1 MQMPRLFWLLLLSL
15 CAAALAAGQP
25 QDLAGIAHVA
35 FRVADLE
42 KSRAFYGVLG
52 FEQSFE
58 FSQGDKPSVSYIK
71 VNDRQFIELYQRF
84 KDSDTLGF
92 MHLCFESN
100 DIDSLA
106 KEYGKRGLD
115 ASVPRT
121 AKAGNLLNAIHDP
134 EGRLVEFTE
143 YMPGSLHSE
152 DRGKHL
158 GERRVSHRVWRV
170 SAPAVDPAALQI
182 FYTSKLGFGPQG
194 TFAEGYLRVPGT
206 SGEAVHFVPAK
217 SGSQIVFAVED
228 LQRTASDLSA
238 RGLQIHSEKQAIL
251 VTDPDGNVI
260 AFAVRSANENDSN

>member
-1 MQMPRLFWLLLLSL
+1 MPRLILVLLLSV
-15 CAAALAAGQP
+15 CATALAVAQP

-35 FRVADLE
+35 FRVTDLE
-42 KSRAFYGVLG
+42 KSRAFYGVMG

-84 KDSDTLGF
+84 KDSDALGF
-92 MHLCFESN
+92 MHICFESS

-106 KEYGKRGLD
+106 KEYVKRGVD
-115 ASVPRT
+115 ASVPRK

-134 EGRLVEFTE
+134 EGRPVEFTE
-143 YMPGSLHSE
+143 YMPGSLHFE

-158 GERRVSHRVWRV
+158 GEHRVSKRLWRV
-170 SAPAVDPAALQI
+170 SMPAVDPAAPRV
-182 FYTSKLGFGPQG
+182 FYTSKLGFTPQG
-194 TFAEGYLRVPGT
+194 TDAEGFLRVPGT
-206 SGEAVHFVPAK
+206 SGEAVQFVPAK
-217 SGSQIVFAVED
+217 AGAQIIFDVEN

-238 RGLQIHSEKQAIL
+238 RGLQVHTEKQAIS

-260 AFAVRSANENDSN
+260 AFAVRRSDEHDRN